1 MATPQP
7 KKTASGHPDLGSIG
21 GVVVG
26 LGGILGGLILDG
38 GKVTELKQVT
48 AFLIVIG
55 GTVGAV
61 MLTTPLEV
69 LIGAIKKLG
78 SIFFEK
84 AQPVAQTI
92 DEIVGHAT
100 QARKQGVVSLE
111 QEAARIPDPFLRKAL
126 NLAVDGMEMNQIR
139 SIMELELEL
148 MEQRGEAEA
157 KVFESAGGY
166 SPTMGIV
173 GAVLGLMQVMK
184 NLANIDEVGRGIAS
198 AFVATVYG
206 LIAAN
211 IFFLPAGGKLK
222 ARLRREVQLR
232 ELMLQGV
239 LAIVEGLNPKLI
251 RTRLDAYLVQPA
263 PKAKPAPAPKAASQA
278 AVAEG

>member
-92 DEIVGHAT
+92 DEIVG
-100 QARKQGVVSLE
+100 
-111 QEAARIPDPFLRKAL
+111 
-126 NLAVDGMEMNQIR
+126 
-139 SIMELELEL
+139 
-148 MEQRGEAEA
+148 
-157 KVFESAGGY
+157 
-166 SPTMGIV
+166 
-173 GAVLGLMQVMK
+173 
-184 NLANIDEVGRGIAS
+184 
-198 AFVATVYG
+198 
-206 LIAAN
+206 
-211 IFFLPAGGKLK
+211 LP
-222 ARLRREVQLR
+222 
-232 ELMLQGV
+232 
-239 LAIVEGLNPKLI
+239 
-251 RTRLDAYLVQPA
+251 
-263 PKAKPAPAPKAASQA
+263 
-278 AVAEG
+278 